1 MFGELLVDSHQLL
14 MVTVATA
21 LQEIGYEIQVLRL
34 QFVFGILYWK
44 IGEFR
49 EKKMNGEPAKSSLSH
64 YVCTDV
70 GECGALCLEV
80 MGNI

>member
-21 LQEIGYEIQVLRL
+21 LQEIGYEIQVLHL
-34 QFVFGILYWK
+34 QFVFGVLYRK

-49 EKKMNGEPAKSSLSH
+49 EKTMSGEPAKSSI
-64 YVCTDV
+64 Y
-70 GECGALCLEV
+70 LCLH
-80 MGNI
+80 

>member
-34 QFVFGILYWK
+34 QFVLGILYCK

-49 EKKMNGEPAKSSLSH
+49 ENRMNREPTK
-64 YVCTDV
+64 
-70 GECGALCLEV
+70 
-80 MGNI
+80 